1 VSIGDGAIQPENVFA
16 APGRV
21 GVDALQ
27 FRLPDGSL
35 SGTNAALHITVNG
48 QDSNT
53 ASLPVQ

>member
-1 VSIGDGAIQPENVFA
+1 
-16 APGRV
+16 V

-48 QDSNT
+48 QDSN
-53 ASLPVQ
+53 AVSLPVQ